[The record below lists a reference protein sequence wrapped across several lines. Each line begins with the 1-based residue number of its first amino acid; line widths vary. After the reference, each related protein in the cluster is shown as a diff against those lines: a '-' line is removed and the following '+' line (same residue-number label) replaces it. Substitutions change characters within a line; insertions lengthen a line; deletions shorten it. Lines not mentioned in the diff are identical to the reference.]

1 MLLVAQSAV
10 TPMIRRIPA
19 FAVLLAAS
27 GMLDAGTD
35 RERIAD
41 LEARIKLLEAE
52 AVMLKTRAEQA
63 SAAAESARTAI
74 EELKNSQTPAKSVLA
89 DTSEPEGDAHGAHG
103 ANAFNPELLLVLNGS
118 YQSHSL
124 DPAIY
129 RRSGFTTLAD
139 TGPNDRGFT
148 LGGSELSLSSN
159 IDDKFFGQMT
169 VAFRDDGTRIMEAY
183 IETLTLPKGFSLR
196 AGRFFSNIGALNS
209 RHTHTDAF
217 YDRPL
222 PYQSLLANQ
231 YRDDGM
237 QVRWVAPTDL
247 YVELGAEIF
256 AGNRFPAGGGAGN
269 SIGSQTLFAHI
280 GGDIGAENAWLAG
293 VSMLDADTDGN
304 EEGFSGDARL
314 YIADATWKW
323 APQGNF
329 KDGGFTLR
337 GEYFLDQRDGVF
349 TDPDNTAITALWNG
363 NRRGA
368 YLEGIYRFSRH
379 WETGYRFDR
388 LWSDDQGPYAADYDP
403 VRHSFVLAWRNS
415 EFSLFRLQLSRDKP
429 TADTVDN
436 AVYMQYQTSLGAH
449 GAHKF

>member
-1 MLLVAQSAV
+1 MLLVAHSPG
-10 TPMIRRIPA
+10 TPMIRRVPA
-19 FAVLLAAS
+19 VAVLLAVS
-27 GMLDAGTD
+27 GMLDAATD

-41 LEARIKLLEAE
+41 LEARIKQLEAE
-52 AVMLKTRAEQA
+52 AAMLKTRAEQA
-63 SAAAESARTAI
+63 SAAAESARMAI
-74 EELKNSQTPAKSVLA
+74 DELKNGQAPARTVSA
-89 DTSEPEGDAHGAHG
+89 EPAEREAEVHGAHG

-124 DPAIY
+124 DPAVY
-129 RRSGFTTLAD
+129 RRSGFASLTG
-139 TGPNDRGFT
+139 TGPRDRGFT
-148 LGGSELSLSSN
+148 LGDSELSLSSN

-169 VAFRDDGTRIMEAY
+169 VAFRDEGTRVMEAY

-196 AGRFFSNIGALNS
+196 AGRFFSNIGSLNS
-209 RHTHTDAF
+209 RHTHTDSF

-231 YRDDGM
+231 YRDDGVQM
-237 QVRWVAPTDL
+237 RWVAPTDL

-269 SIGSQTLFAHI
+269 GIGSHTLFAHI
-280 GGDIGAENAWLAG
+280 GGDVGTENAWLAG

-304 EEGFSGDARL
+304 EEGFSGGARL

-337 GEYFLDQRDGVF
+337 GEYMLDRRDGLF
-349 TDPDNTAITALWNG
+349 TDPADPDITAPWNG
-363 NRRGA
+363 TRRGA

-379 WETGYRFDR
+379 WETGYRFDH
-388 LWSDDQGPYAADYDP
+388 LWSDDQGPYAADFDP
-403 VRHSFVLAWRNS
+403 TRHSFVLAWRNS

-429 TADTVDN
+429 AADTVDN
-436 AVYMQYQTSLGAH
+436 AIYMQYQTSLGAH